1 MAGKVKKFIMLHQ
14 SKAVTISFSEIS
26 FNVNIRM
33 YLNCKKAI
41 NFHFE
46 N

>member
-1 MAGKVKKFIMLHQ
+1 MAGKVKNFIMHQ
-14 SKAVTISFSEIS
+14 SRAVTISFSEIS
-26 FNVNIRM
+26 CNVNIRM
-33 YLNCKKAI
+33 YLYCKKAI